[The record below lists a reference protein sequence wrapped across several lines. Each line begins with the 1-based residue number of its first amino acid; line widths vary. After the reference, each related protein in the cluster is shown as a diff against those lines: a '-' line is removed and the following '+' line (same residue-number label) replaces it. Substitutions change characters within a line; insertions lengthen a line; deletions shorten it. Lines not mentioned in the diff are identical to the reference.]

1 MKIALLTSQNQWLEN
16 YIEEFSEALDAV
28 EVYFSHN
35 DIRANY
41 DVLFILGYNQI
52 IQKDILDKN
61 KHNIIVHESDLPKGK
76 GWAPLFWQVLE
87 GKNEIVFTM
96 FEANLGIDDGDV
108 YMKDTLNLTGYEL
121 NDTLRE
127 KQAQK
132 TIEMCIEFVTNYDKY
147 RIPISQTGEDSY
159 YRKRNSES
167 SQLDIKKTLEE
178 QFNLLRVV
186 NNNEYPAF
194 FEINGNKY
202 ILKIELEK
210 NE

>member
-87 GKNEIVFTM
+87 P
-96 FEANLGIDDGDV
+96 
-108 YMKDTLNLTGYEL
+108 
-121 NDTLRE
+121 
-127 KQAQK
+127 
-132 TIEMCIEFVTNYDKY
+132 C
-147 RIPISQTGEDSY
+147 
-159 YRKRNSES
+159 
-167 SQLDIKKTLEE
+167 
-178 QFNLLRVV
+178 
-186 NNNEYPAF
+186 
-194 FEINGNKY
+194 
-202 ILKIELEK
+202 
-210 NE
+210 